1 MLLGELITNYRREHK
16 LSQRQFA
23 EICGG
28 ITNGYIS
35 MLENN
40 RNPSTDKPIIPS
52 LDKLKA
58 IARGMNISLQALLE
72 QADDMPVDIAA
83 TGKFQDAPPTA
94 SNLTPIDQLPRHRV
108 PLIGSIAAGKPIVAE
123 TQYDIYVDSPAQ
135 ADYALTVEGD
145 SMEPLYLNGDVVY
158 IRELPD
164 VDDGRVAVVILDD
177 TAVLKH
183 VYHIENGLLLVSE
196 NPKYP
201 PRQATFNEYSV
212 IRILGTVVGYTR
224 MYKKPKA

>member
-1 MLLGELITNYRREHK
+1 MSQEELAALLGTSKQVISRYETGQRSPKITVASEYAAK
-16 LSQRQFA
+16 L
-23 EICGG
+23 GVP
-28 ITNGYIS
+28 IS
-35 MLENN
+35 ALEGV
-40 RNPSTDKPIIPS
+40 TD
-52 LDKLKA
+52 A
-58 IARGMNISLQALLE
+58 
-72 QADDMPVDIAA
+72 
-83 TGKFQDAPPTA
+83 APPTYK
-94 SNLTPIDQLPRHRV
+94 NLTPIDQLPRHRV

-158 IRELPD
+158 IRALPD

-196 NPKYP
+196 NTKYP
-201 PRQATFNEYSV
+201 PRQATFGEYNV
-212 IRILGTVVGYTR
+212 IRILGTVVGFTR
-224 MYKKPKA
+224 MYTRKG